1 MNMTKPI
8 ILIGIAL
15 AVSVSTIIWSESRGE
30 PLRERYSDPYSEP
43 RLNDRPRPR
52 ESSLAREEYQDP
64 MDGVWTI
71 IWENG
76 IIGLVIA
83 AQAFWIYTTDK
94 NHRKDNSVQMGN
106 YVSLINQYNEHE
118 NKMEGIMGSMNSR
131 MENLEREVESL
142 GRGQEGIKSFILE
155 RLMKPT

>member
-1 MNMTKPI
+1 MKNF
-8 ILIGIAL
+8 
-15 AVSVSTIIWSESRGE
+15 WSIPVIFIFLVFWTWTETSGE
-30 PLRERYSDPYSEP
+30 PQRERYTDPYSEP
-43 RLNDRPRPR
+43 RLSERPRLR
-52 ESSLAREEYQDP
+52 ERAPIREESKDP
-64 MDGVWTI
+64 MDGVWDI
-71 IWENG
+71 IFENG

-94 NHRKDNSVQMGN
+94 NHRKDNGVQMAN
-106 YVSLINQYNEHE
+106 YVSLINQSNEHE

>member
-1 MNMTKPI
+1 MKNFWFIPI
-8 ILIGIAL
+8 ICIFL
-15 AVSVSTIIWSESRGE
+15 AIWTWTETRGE
-30 PLRERYSDPYSEP
+30 PSRERYSDPYSEP
-43 RLNDRPRPR
+43 RMRERPP
-52 ESSLAREEYQDP
+52 AREEYQDP

-106 YVSLINQYNEHE
+106 YVSLINQSNEHE